1 MQTAP
6 PFQKR
11 SSDLSASVPMYVIKL
26 KLMNFWKDRV
36 YSIQQNLTPNYDK
49 ERMLLWICLIEQALG
64 TGGGQKQGFEPPT
77 IIASHRGGTAFVK
90 DAETLFE
97 MPSFAKQRSGPPGN
111 YCKCFKSKNAF
122 LYNRLPNFD
131 QTPNTT

>member
-1 MQTAP
+1 
-6 PFQKR
+6 
-11 SSDLSASVPMYVIKL
+11 
-26 KLMNFWKDRV
+26 
-36 YSIQQNLTPNYDK
+36 
-49 ERMLLWICLIEQALG
+49 MLLWICLIEQALG

-111 YCKCFKSKNAF
+111 YCKCFKSKNAGF
-122 LYNRLPNFD
+122 YNRLPNFD
-131 QTPNTT
+131 HTPNTILQKLGFFQTILFSPFLLSMMKRHKKNDKQSSLTTMF